1 MNRGEKVAM
10 LIITDSNYTTV
21 RLSRMD
27 NYILH
32 MYWKLDDAEKD
43 LAIFLLLP
51 GGSTASAK
59 LQAHL
64 LPLLSMNREA
74 SKRQLRMASLLYIYF

>member
-32 MYWKLDDAEKD
+32 MY
-43 LAIFLLLP
+43 
-51 GGSTASAK
+51 
-59 LQAHL
+59 
-64 LPLLSMNREA
+64 
-74 SKRQLRMASLLYIYF
+74 